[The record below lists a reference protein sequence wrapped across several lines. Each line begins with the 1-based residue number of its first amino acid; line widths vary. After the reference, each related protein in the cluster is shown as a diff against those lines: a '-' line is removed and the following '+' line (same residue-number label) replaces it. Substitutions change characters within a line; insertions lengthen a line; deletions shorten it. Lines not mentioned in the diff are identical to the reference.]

1 MLDKIKT
8 TLNRLPRPALLAGA
22 GLVGLVALAAT
33 VGALRPRP
41 AAPEAQ
47 PPQAAQQP
55 EPAAQPA
62 AGAPPPETAAGAPSA
77 APAAAPVVAGLPPA
91 VALDAP
97 QQPEP
102 GAVELVER
110 VADDGTV
117 TPLGQR
123 RIEGQALAL
132 VDMATA
138 RNATGGAGWAKG
150 GETMRVTRAGLVRV
164 ETAGQA
170 TMILSNQAGSMRTAC
185 ALAVG
190 DPGNFVLRGDGG
202 EQAGTVELLA
212 GWHRVFVVASRDGW
226 TDARCRLAIKLAS
239 ADAAT
244 VPDLFD
250 LAKPA
255 AAAPAPT
262 EPEPSK

>member
-33 VGALRPRP
+33 VGALRPQP
-41 AAPEAQ
+41 ATPEAQ
-47 PPQAAQQP
+47 PPAQQP

-62 AGAPPPETAAGAPSA
+62 AGTPPPETAAGAPSA

-91 VALDAP
+91 IALDAP
-97 QQPEP
+97 QQPAP
-102 GAVELVER
+102 GAVETVE
-110 VADDGTV
+110 VVGDGGTV

-138 RNATGGAGWAKG
+138 RNATGGAGWTEDG
-150 GETMRVTRAGLVRV
+150 TMRVTRAGLVRV
-164 ETAGQA
+164 ETAGQV
-170 TMILSNQAGSMRTAC
+170 TVILSNQSGSTMRTRC

-190 DPGNFVLRGDGG
+190 DPGNVVLRDGG
-202 EQAGTVELLA
+202 AEQAGSVELLA
-212 GWHRVFVVASRDGW
+212 GWHRVFVIASRDGR
-226 TDARCRLAIKLAS
+226 TDARCRLAIKPAS
-239 ADAAT
+239 AEAAT